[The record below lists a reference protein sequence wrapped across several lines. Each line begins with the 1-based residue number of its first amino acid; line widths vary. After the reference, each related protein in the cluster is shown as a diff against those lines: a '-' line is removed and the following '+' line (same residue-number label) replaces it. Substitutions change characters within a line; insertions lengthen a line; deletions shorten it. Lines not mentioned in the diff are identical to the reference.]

1 MGMGAIVQEAANTG
15 RAIVSIDINLEDGI
29 RLGSVLKNSS
39 SPNSLGVKQGIVT
52 QKEGQLARDPR
63 AMAQEFNEKALPLIQ
78 ALANI
83 KVYKELPDGSLD
95 RANPIP
101 LLTQEQINEAFDIT
115 RFAHSR
121 LPDSLRPE
129 VVVKAQKEL
138 HSKLTK
144 EIDLVKNTVE
154 SRQGLRD
161 AGMSRIRGYINSLQ
175 GDVSDSNRVLIDM
188 ITERGEFSELG
199 GIKELR
205 KNFIES
211 RPDDK
216 EAAAEVFDNLMRE
229 ALISEVVAVSKTTKN
244 TLDTAAFRTNILE
257 NQRLMTYLQDNDPD
271 LHELF
276 EGVGI
281 MLGVLSPADAASVAI
296 RAVPS
301 EMQFGSILSGA
312 QAVTSGRMGV
322 NHMIGIMV
330 AKQASLN
337 ELNNF
342 HDMAMNPELFSELL
356 RIINAGGIPN
366 SNLQSAI
373 ADRMIRSMASDI
385 YREESGGEI
394 FTVSELLM
402 KTTTGITNMLRT
414 SIPEVL
420 FEPAEQLR
428 ITQ

>member
-1 MGMGAIVQEAANTG
+1 
-15 RAIVSIDINLEDGI
+15 
-29 RLGSVLKNSS
+29 
-39 SPNSLGVKQGIVT
+39 
-52 QKEGQLARDPR
+52 
-63 AMAQEFNEKALPLIQ
+63 
-78 ALANI
+78 
-83 KVYKELPDGSLD
+83 
-95 RANPIP
+95 
-101 LLTQEQINEAFDIT
+101 
-115 RFAHSR
+115 
-121 LPDSLRPE
+121 
-129 VVVKAQKEL
+129 
-138 HSKLTK
+138 
-144 EIDLVKNTVE
+144 
-154 SRQGLRD
+154 
-161 AGMSRIRGYINSLQ
+161 
-175 GDVSDSNRVLIDM
+175 
-188 ITERGEFSELG
+188 
-199 GIKELR
+199 
-205 KNFIES
+205 
-211 RPDDK
+211 
-216 EAAAEVFDNLMRE
+216 
-229 ALISEVVAVSKTTKN
+229 
-244 TLDTAAFRTNILE
+244 
-257 NQRLMTYLQDNDPD
+257 MTYLKDNDPD

-402 KTTTGITNMLRT
+402 NATTGITNMLRT